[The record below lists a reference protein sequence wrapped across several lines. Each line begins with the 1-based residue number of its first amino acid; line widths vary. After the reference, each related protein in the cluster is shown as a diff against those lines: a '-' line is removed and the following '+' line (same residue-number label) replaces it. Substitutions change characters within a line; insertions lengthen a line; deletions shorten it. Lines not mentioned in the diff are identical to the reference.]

1 MDTEMQRGLLPGAM
15 ALSAKFVPVVQ
26 RVSQRTVEA
35 VKDFVAD
42 PKALS
47 DKVFRHPSAPCLV
60 PATCPCC
67 FSALLIPAGL
77 KDLGSPLCYFEKS
90 RMERRDMP
98 PSIVK

>member
-47 DKVFRHPSAPCLV
+47 DKVPQTFL
-60 PATCPCC
+60 
-67 FSALLIPAGL
+67 
-77 KDLGSPLCYFEKS
+77 SPLLGACWNVRAAS
-90 RMERRDMP
+90 LLCLSQPD
-98 PSIVK
+98 

>member
-47 DKVFRHPSAPCLV
+47 DKVPRNLSAPCLV
-60 PATCPCC
+60 PAACPCC
-67 FSALLIPAGL
+67 SSALLIPAGF
-77 KDLGSPLCYFEKS
+77 KELGSALRS
-90 RMERRDMP
+90 
-98 PSIVK
+98 

>member
-47 DKVFRHPSAPCLV
+47 DKVPRHFSAPCLV
-60 PATCPCC
+60 PAACLCC
-67 FSALLIPAGL
+67 FSALHIPAGL
-77 KDLGSPLCYFEKS
+77 KELGTSLRF
-90 RMERRDMP
+90 
-98 PSIVK
+98 